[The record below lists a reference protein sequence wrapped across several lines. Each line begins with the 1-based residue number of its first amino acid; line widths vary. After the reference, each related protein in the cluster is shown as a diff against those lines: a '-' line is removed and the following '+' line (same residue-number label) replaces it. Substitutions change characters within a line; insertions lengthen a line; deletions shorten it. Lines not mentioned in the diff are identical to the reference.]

1 MYPYI
6 ITRESVTVTVD
17 NAPHIIRKDAVNYR
31 DLVSALLAEDETLI
45 DRCLTLCGVVRNWF
59 AKYPE
64 IEVDGTQLKYKGTE
78 IPQSISTRIHAMIT
92 AGEDPVVMLRF
103 WERLSRNPSW
113 RSVQQLYTFLQHNHI
128 PLTEDGKIL
137 AYKAVRSNW
146 MDFHTGTIENKLGA
160 EPSMP
165 RNQISD
171 DPNEACHK
179 GFHVGALAYAESF
192 GGDNCR
198 MLVCEVDPENV
209 VCVPYDYNAMKMRIC
224 TYKVVGL
231 VAAPMSS
238 TVQKIESE
246 PEIESEHREGY
257 YCGEPDCRVCE
268 DDDECEN
275 CDGEGCGYCEDP
287 EPAST
292 PHIFTSPLTA
302 TFVADPDLESM
313 SLDMLRRYA
322 SGTLKMVGASKIPG
336 GKLALLQRIRDLK

>member
-31 DLVSALLAEDETLI
+31 DLVAALLAEDESLI

-64 IEVDGTQLKYKGTE
+64 IEVTGDGLKYRGAE
-78 IPQSISTRIHAMIT
+78 IPSSISTRIHAMIT
-92 AGEDPVVMLRF
+92 AGEDPVVMIRF

-128 PLTEDGKIL
+128 PLTEDGMIL
-137 AYKAVRSNW
+137 AYKAVRHDW
-146 MDFHTGTIENKLGA
+146 MDFHSGEVENKLGA

-179 GFHVGALAYAESF
+179 GFHVGALAYAQSF
-192 GGDNCR
+192 GDDNRR

-209 VCVPYDYNAMKMRIC
+209 VCVPYDCDAQKMRVC
-224 TYKVVGL
+224 RYKVVGL

-238 TVQKIESE
+238 TVQKVE
-246 PEIESEHREGY
+246 PEPEDDCS
-257 YCGEPDCRVCE
+257 CGEPDCCICN
-268 DDDECEN
+268 D
-275 CDGEGCGYCEDP
+275 DGECDWDGDCDWDGCEDP
-287 EPAST
+287 EDDPT
-292 PHIFTSPLTA
+292 PHIFTP
-302 TFVADPDLESM
+302 TFVADSDLEVM
-313 SLDMLRRYA
+313 TLDQLRRYA

>member
-17 NAPHIIRKDAVNYR
+17 STPHIIRKDAVNYR
-31 DLVSALLAEDETLI
+31 DLVSALLAEDESLI

-64 IEVDGTQLKYKGTE
+64 IEVNGDTLKYKGVE
-78 IPQSISTRIHAMIT
+78 IPSSISTRVHAMIT
-92 AGEDPVVMLRF
+92 TGEDPAVMLRF

-113 RSVQQLYTFLQHNHI
+113 RSVQQLYTFLQHHNI

-137 AYKAVRSNW
+137 AYKAVRNNW
-146 MDFHTGTIENKLGA
+146 MDYHSGTIENKLGA

-171 DPNEACHK
+171 DPNEACHV

-192 GGDNCR
+192 GDSERR

-209 VCVPYDYNAMKMRIC
+209 VCVPYDASAMKMRIC
-224 TYKVVGL
+224 KYKVVGL

-238 TVQKIESE
+238 TVQKVESE
-246 PEIESEHREGY
+246 FEEEDEG
-257 YCGEPDCRVCE
+257 E
-268 DDDECEN
+268 DDYECD
-275 CDGEGCGYCEDP
+275 CDGEGCAYCEDP
-287 EPAST
+287 ELTSTPPAST
-292 PHIFTSPLTA
+292 ST
-302 TFVADPDLESM
+302 PDLESM
-313 SLDMLRRYA
+313 TLDQLRRYA

-336 GKLALLQRIRDLK
+336 GKLALLQRIQEMK